1 MVKLKTEETPLQTA
15 EREQAYFVEQLQRA
29 QKELTTCEQNLYDIE
44 DRRLDPNTPTLVGDQ
59 KNAISLRS
67 EITDWKDALNSLLIR
82 IGESDK
88 MIVTLKQEEQKI
100 KAADAHMAANQ
111 EFVDL
116 IQTFATDDLA
126 AWLLEAQEAHHL
138 YYSANR
144 SSDMRFELKREGAQ
158 ELLALIKRLQSL

>member
-29 QKELTTCEQNLYDIE
+29 QKELTDLFDIE
-44 DRRLDPNTPTLVGDQ
+44 ARRLDPNTPTLVADQ

-88 MIVTLKQEEQKI
+88 MVVTLKQEEQRI
-100 KAADAHMAANQ
+100 KAADAHMTASQ
-111 EFVDL
+111 EFADL

-126 AWLLEAQEAHHL
+126 AWLLEAEQAHHL
-138 YYSANR
+138 YFSANH
-144 SSDMRFELKREGAQ
+144 SSDMKFELKREGAQ
-158 ELLALIKRLQSL
+158 ELLAIIKRLQAL